1 MSNEH
6 SRIERLT
13 GRERRRIRQALLG
26 FALCVAFYSVQYAL
40 RSAPT
45 VMLADLARA
54 FNISSVDV
62 GDLSSIFLYTY
73 AIFALISGTVLDRFG
88 ARAAVPCGA
97 AITAF
102 GALLF
107 VLDGF
112 GAAEVGRLLQGAGSA
127 FALTGAVYVAASG
140 LPPSRLALAIGIAQ
154 AAGMFG
160 ARAGQWVVS
169 VALRTWDVAWQS
181 IWVAVVG
188 ILVLLALCIAVSL
201 PGRAPAESQPAS
213 VGENAPA
220 SVLRPL
226 QILFANPQIWF
237 CAICAGGLFVPTA
250 IGALIWRIPFYST
263 GLDVPY
269 QQAVLSASMVPLGW
283 VIGAPLLGWMSD
295 RIGRRKPVLIAG
307 SLILAVTEAIVLFAP
322 APIASYWAV
331 DFVFGVAS
339 GAAMIPF
346 SIVKEINP
354 DEVKGTATG
363 ATNLIVFSMSAIIGS
378 IHTWLLT
385 PSVTGE
391 ALTAAAIRR
400 VGLLGLGAIVLAVL
414 LAFLLPETGPSGAGT
429 AARVRRQT

>member
-160 ARAGQWVVS
+160 AWAGQWLVS
-169 VALRTWDVAWQS
+169 VALCTWT
-181 IWVAVVG
+181 
-188 ILVLLALCIAVSL
+188 L
-201 PGRAPAESQPAS
+201 PGNPSGWRWSEFWFYWHSASRFRFPVGRRPNPSQPPSARMRQPAS
-213 VGENAPA
+213 CAHCKFC
-220 SVLRPL
+220 LR
-226 QILFANPQIWF
+226 ILRH
-237 CAICAGGLFVPTA
+237 G
-250 IGALIWRIPFYST
+250 
-263 GLDVPY
+263 
-269 QQAVLSASMVPLGW
+269 SA
-283 VIGAPLLGWMSD
+283 
-295 RIGRRKPVLIAG
+295 R
-307 SLILAVTEAIVLFAP
+307 FAP
-322 APIASYWAV
+322 AACSCRLRSAPSSGGFPSTARAST
-331 DFVFGVAS
+331 S
-339 GAAMIPF
+339 
-346 SIVKEINP
+346 
-354 DEVKGTATG
+354 
-363 ATNLIVFSMSAIIGS
+363 
-378 IHTWLLT
+378 HT
-385 PSVTGE
+385 SK
-391 ALTAAAIRR
+391 RC
-400 VGLLGLGAIVLAVL
+400 
-414 LAFLLPETGPSGAGT
+414 
-429 AARVRRQT
+429 

>member
-1 MSNEH
+1 M
-6 SRIERLT
+6 
-13 GRERRRIRQALLG
+13 
-26 FALCVAFYSVQYAL
+26 
-40 RSAPT
+40 
-45 VMLADLARA
+45 
-54 FNISSVDV
+54 
-62 GDLSSIFLYTY
+62 
-73 AIFALISGTVLDRFG
+73 
-88 ARAAVPCGA
+88 
-97 AITAF
+97 
-102 GALLF
+102 
-107 VLDGF
+107 
-112 GAAEVGRLLQGAGSA
+112 
-127 FALTGAVYVAASG
+127 
-140 LPPSRLALAIGIAQ
+140 
-154 AAGMFG
+154 
-160 ARAGQWVVS
+160 
-169 VALRTWDVAWQS
+169 
-181 IWVAVVG
+181 
-188 ILVLLALCIAVSL
+188 
-201 PGRAPAESQPAS
+201 
-213 VGENAPA
+213 
-220 SVLRPL
+220 
-226 QILFANPQIWF
+226 
-237 CAICAGGLFVPTA
+237 PTA

-307 SLILAVTEAIVLFAP
+307 SLILAVTESIVLFAP
-322 APIASYWAV
+322 APIAAYWAV

>member
-160 ARAGQWVVS
+160 AWAGQWFVS

-226 QILFANPQIWF
+226 QILFANPQTWF
-237 CAICAGGLFVPTA
+237 CAICAGGALGVMSRA
-250 IGALIWRIPFYST
+250 IVFCPVRKLSETTCARKPCATS
-263 GLDVPY
+263 
-269 QQAVLSASMVPLGW
+269 VLSKS
-283 VIGAPLLGWMSD
+283 
-295 RIGRRKPVLIAG
+295 
-307 SLILAVTEAIVLFAP
+307 
-322 APIASYWAV
+322 
-331 DFVFGVAS
+331 
-339 GAAMIPF
+339 
-346 SIVKEINP
+346 
-354 DEVKGTATG
+354 
-363 ATNLIVFSMSAIIGS
+363 
-378 IHTWLLT
+378 
-385 PSVTGE
+385 
-391 ALTAAAIRR
+391 LTAAR
-400 VGLLGLGAIVLAVL
+400 GSPPGAPFRFSMCIC
-414 LAFLLPETGPSGAGT
+414 SGST
-429 AARVRRQT
+429 ANVTCVSSL

>member
-160 ARAGQWVVS
+160 AWAGQWLVS

-226 QILFANPQIWF
+226 QILFANPQTWF

-269 QQAVLSASMVPLGW
+269 QQAVLSASMVPLG
-283 VIGAPLLGWMSD
+283 LGHWRASSGLDVGSHRSPEAGPHCGQPNPCRDRSD
-295 RIGRRKPVLIAG
+295 RSVCAG
-307 SLILAVTEAIVLFAP
+307 TYRIVLGGRFRL
-322 APIASYWAV
+322 WC
-331 DFVFGVAS
+331 G
-339 GAAMIPF
+339 
-346 SIVKEINP
+346 
-354 DEVKGTATG
+354 
-363 ATNLIVFSMSAIIGS
+363 IGGCDD
-378 IHTWLLT
+378 
-385 PSVTGE
+385 SVQY
-391 ALTAAAIRR
+391 
-400 VGLLGLGAIVLAVL
+400 
-414 LAFLLPETGPSGAGT
+414 
-429 AARVRRQT
+429 RQGNQP

>member
-160 ARAGQWVVS
+160 AWAGQWVVS

-226 QILFANPQIWF
+226 QILFCESSDMVLRDLRRRPVRADCDRRPHLADSLLQHGPRRPIP
-237 CAICAGGLFVPTA
+237 AS
-250 IGALIWRIPFYST
+250 GAECI
-263 GLDVPY
+263 D
-269 QQAVLSASMVPLGW
+269 
-283 VIGAPLLGWMSD
+283 GAA
-295 RIGRRKPVLIAG
+295 RAG
-307 SLILAVTEAIVLFAP
+307 SLARLFWAGCR
-322 APIASYWAV
+322 IAS
-331 DFVFGVAS
+331 VAGS
-339 GAAMIPF
+339 RSSLRAA
-346 SIVKEINP
+346 
-354 DEVKGTATG
+354 
-363 ATNLIVFSMSAIIGS
+363 
-378 IHTWLLT
+378 
-385 PSVTGE
+385 
-391 ALTAAAIRR
+391 
-400 VGLLGLGAIVLAVL
+400 
-414 LAFLLPETGPSGAGT
+414 
-429 AARVRRQT
+429 

>member
-1 MSNEH
+1 MNGPKSNRIPGATVGPSHAPMSNEH

-160 ARAGQWVVS
+160 AWAGQWLVS

-201 PGRAPAESQPAS
+201 PGRAPANPSQPPSARMRQPAS
-213 VGENAPA
+213 CAHCKFCLHI
-220 SVLRPL
+220 LRH
-226 QILFANPQIWF
+226 
-237 CAICAGGLFVPTA
+237 G
-250 IGALIWRIPFYST
+250 
-263 GLDVPY
+263 
-269 QQAVLSASMVPLGW
+269 SA
-283 VIGAPLLGWMSD
+283 
-295 RIGRRKPVLIAG
+295 R
-307 SLILAVTEAIVLFAP
+307 FAP
-322 APIASYWAV
+322 AACSCRLRSAPSSGGFPSTARAST
-331 DFVFGVAS
+331 S
-339 GAAMIPF
+339 
-346 SIVKEINP
+346 
-354 DEVKGTATG
+354 
-363 ATNLIVFSMSAIIGS
+363 
-378 IHTWLLT
+378 HT
-385 PSVTGE
+385 SK
-391 ALTAAAIRR
+391 RC
-400 VGLLGLGAIVLAVL
+400 
-414 LAFLLPETGPSGAGT
+414 
-429 AARVRRQT
+429 